1 MPRGNT
7 ATISVVAF
15 RADWQLGLP
24 IAVLC
29 SSYSIS
35 RDQVVRLRDLWDL
48 PLRHD
53 RRSRKRQAGHRRDP
67 SPEEI
72 RQRCL
77 EIQATWSDKVRE
89 DRHWRKPQVW
99 AVPIVQIP
107 SDGAAWPDEPET
119 MEEE

>member
-7 ATISVVAF
+7 ATISVTAF
-15 RADWQLGLP
+15 RADWESGLP

-53 RRSRKRQAGHRRDP
+53 RRNRKRQAGYRRDP
-67 SPEEI
+67 TPEEI
-72 RQRCL
+72 RARCL

-107 SDGAAWPDEPET
+107 SDGASWPDEPET
-119 MEEE
+119 MEED

>member
-1 MPRGNT
+1 
-7 ATISVVAF
+7 VF
-15 RADWQLGLP
+15 RADWESGLP

-53 RRSRKRQAGHRRDP
+53 RRNRKRQAGYRRDP
-67 SPEEI
+67 TPEEI
-72 RQRCL
+72 RARCL

-107 SDGAAWPDEPET
+107 SDGASWPDEPET
-119 MEEE
+119 MEED

>member
-15 RADWQLGLP
+15 RADWQSGLP

-53 RRSRKRQAGHRRDP
+53 RRNRKRQAGHRRDP
-67 SPEEI
+67 TPEEI
-72 RQRCL
+72 HQRCL

-89 DRHWRKPQVW
+89 ERHWRKPQVW

-107 SDGAAWPDEPET
+107 SDGASWPDEPET
-119 MEEE
+119 MEED